1 MVALTIKDLSK
12 SFGSTEVLKKIN
24 LDIEEGSFIVLL
36 GPSGCGKSTLYSFTL
51 VLDITILFNATCI
64 GAASPNENVAPNK
77 KSFQICVNC
86 QITVTTIIG
95 AEMGTTI
102 LKNILKNPAPSILA
116 AFINSL
122 GIET

>member
-1 MVALTIKDLSK
+1 M
-12 SFGSTEVLKKIN
+12 
-24 LDIEEGSFIVLL
+24 
-36 GPSGCGKSTLYSFTL
+36 YSLTL
-51 VLDITILFNATCI
+51 VLDKTMLFKATWI
-64 GAASPNENVAPNK
+64 GAASPNEKVDPNK

-95 AEMGTTI
+95 VDIGSKI

-116 AFINSL
+116 ALTSSF